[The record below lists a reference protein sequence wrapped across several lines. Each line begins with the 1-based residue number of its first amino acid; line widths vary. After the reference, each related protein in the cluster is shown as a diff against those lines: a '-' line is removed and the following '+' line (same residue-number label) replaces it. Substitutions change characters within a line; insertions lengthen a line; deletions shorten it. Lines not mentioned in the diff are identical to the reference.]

1 VEPITRRKPTQEDV
15 ARIAGV
21 SQALV
26 SYVVNDTGTVSIP
39 EETRQR
45 ILNAVAELGYIP
57 NSAARSLRTR
67 KTLSIAS
74 LIPDITNP
82 YYPAF
87 ERGIQDVADANG
99 YDLIIYN
106 TDGIA
111 EKERRYVRSLRQRN
125 VDGAVMTVF
134 HLTPDDFRPL
144 RDEGIAIVLLGPH
157 DDAWIESGIDNLYV
171 ENIEAARTI
180 VNHLIERGH
189 RRIAMIAG
197 VEATPPRERRVI
209 GYEQALAEHQIPL
222 DPILIR
228 GGDFNET
235 GGYQGMKELLKLKPL
250 PTAVFAANDLM
261 AIGAM
266 IALREAGLKV
276 PADMAIVGFDDIP
289 AAAVVDPPLTTM
301 AQHPEALGIRAS
313 QMLFERLRGE
323 APEYGRLETRQC
335 ELVIRE
341 SA

>member
-57 NSAARSLRTR
+57 NSAARSLRKG
-67 KTLSIAS
+67 KTLSVAS

-82 YYPAF
+82 FYPAF

-106 TDGIA
+106 TDGIE
-111 EKERRYVRSLRQRN
+111 EKERKYVRSLRQRN
-125 VDGAVMTVF
+125 VDGVIMTVF
-134 HLTPDDFRPL
+134 HLRPEDFRPL
-144 RDEGIAIVLLGPH
+144 RDEGIAVVVLGPI
-157 DDAWIESGIDNLYV
+157 DGDWSQSGIDNLHV
-171 ENIEAARTI
+171 ENVEAARTI
-180 VNHLIERGH
+180 VTHLIDRGH
-189 RRIAMIAG
+189 CRIAMIAG
-197 VEATPPRERRVI
+197 VEATPPRERRVL
-209 GYEQALAEHQIPL
+209 GYKQALAEHDIPL

-228 GGDFNET
+228 GGDFNEA
-235 GGYQGMKELLKLKPL
+235 GGYQGMKELLKLEPL
-250 PTAVFAANDLM
+250 PTALFAANDLM

-266 IALREAGLKV
+266 IALREAGLRV
-276 PADMAIVGFDDIP
+276 PTDIAIAGFDDIP
-289 AAAVVDPPLTTM
+289 AAAVVNPPLTTM
-301 AQHPEALGIRAS
+301 AQYPERLGIRAS

-323 APEYGRLETRQC
+323 APECGRLEVQRC
-335 ELVIRE
+335 GLVIRE

>member
-1 VEPITRRKPTQEDV
+1 MEPPNRRKPTQGDV

-26 SYVVNDTGTVSIP
+26 SYVVNDTASVSIP
-39 EETRQR
+39 DETRQR
-45 ILNAVAELGYIP
+45 ILNAVTELGYVP

-82 YYPAF
+82 FYPAF
-87 ERGIQDVADANG
+87 ERGILDVAEANG

-111 EKERRYVRSLRQRN
+111 EKERKCIRSVRQRN

-134 HLTPDDFRPL
+134 HLTPDEFRPL
-144 RDEGIAIVLLGPH
+144 REEGIAVVVLGPH
-157 DDAWIESGIDNLYV
+157 DDQWIEAGIDNVYV
-171 ENIEAARTI
+171 ENVDAARTI
-180 VNHLIERGH
+180 VTHLIDRGH

-197 VEATPPRERRVI
+197 VEATPPRERRVL
-209 GYEQALAEHQIPL
+209 GYEQALAEHDIPL

-228 GGDFNET
+228 GGNFNET
-235 GGYQGMKELLKLKPL
+235 GGYQGMKELLKLQPL

-266 IALREAGLKV
+266 LALREAGLKV
-276 PADMAIVGFDDIP
+276 PDDMAIVGFDDIS
-289 AAAVVDPPLTTM
+289 AAALVDPPLTTM
-301 AQHPEALGIRAS
+301 AQFPERLGLRAS
-313 QMLFERLRGE
+313 EMLFERLRGD
-323 APEYGRLETRQC
+323 APEHGRIERKSC

>member
-1 VEPITRRKPTQEDV
+1 MQRLSRRKPTQEDV
-15 ARIAGV
+15 ARVAGV

-26 SYVVNDTGTVSIP
+26 SYVINDTPMVSIP
-39 EETRQR
+39 PETRQR
-45 ILNAVAELGYIP
+45 IRDAIIELGYVP

-82 YYPAF
+82 FYPAM
-87 ERGIQDVADANG
+87 ERGIQDVAESNG

-111 EKERRYVRSLRQRN
+111 EKERKGVRSVRLRH
-125 VDGAVMTVF
+125 VDGVIMTVF
-134 HLTPDDFRPL
+134 HLMPDDFHHL
-144 RDEGIAIVLLGPH
+144 REDGTAVVVFGTS
-157 DDAWIESGIDNLYV
+157 DKGWVDAGIDNIFI
-171 ENIEAARTI
+171 ENTDSAYTI
-180 VNHLIERGH
+180 VNHLIDRGH

-197 VEATPPRERRVI
+197 VEATPPRERRVL
-209 GYEQALAEHQIPL
+209 GYKKALAEHDIPL

-228 GGDFNET
+228 GGEFNER
-235 GGYQGMKELLKLKPL
+235 GGYEGMKELLKLRPQ

-266 IALREAGLKV
+266 IGLREAGLEI
-276 PADMAIVGFDDIP
+276 PRDMAIVGFDDIP
-289 AAAVVDPPLTTM
+289 AASLVNPPLTTV
-301 AQHPEALGIRAS
+301 AQFPERLGRRAAE
-313 QMLFERLRGE
+313 MLFERLRGE
-323 APEYGRLETRQC
+323 APEMGRLEIHHC
-335 ELVIRE
+335 EPVIRN